1 MHKIWENW
9 PEALRVGAPGD
20 KILHLSP
27 SLWGGGGGG
36 WGGASSA
43 NEGAETK
50 TLLELANNHASR
62 SLN

>member
-9 PEALRVGAPGD
+9 PEAPRVGAPGD

-27 SLWGGGGGG
+27 SLWGGGG
-36 WGGASSA
+36 ASTA
-43 NEGAETK
+43 NEGAETE